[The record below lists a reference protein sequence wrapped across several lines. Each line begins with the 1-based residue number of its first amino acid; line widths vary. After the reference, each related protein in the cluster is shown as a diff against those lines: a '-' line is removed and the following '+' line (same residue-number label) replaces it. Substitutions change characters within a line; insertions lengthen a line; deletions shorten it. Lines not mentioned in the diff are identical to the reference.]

1 MHSPDLAHSQQPVH
15 YTLFRGVAFAYV
27 IFGVIAVALALR
39 LGEWV
44 AFALGILFF
53 VVALVFWICSRWL
66 ARNQR
71 VTLAVRLGAV
81 CLLVATTAFS
91 ITARPELPASGAM
104 IYVLVMLY
112 TSLADSRRAAWVWC
126 ALCIVLYLASIG
138 VRQSLFGLDYR
149 HDLGLA
155 LSVYLFPPMLYALA
169 TFIATDLGHHLRTT
183 VTTSIGLRKD
193 LQARTEQYQRL
204 LATMNEGFVV
214 IDEQDRFEHVNDRFC
229 EIFGVTRTEIIG
241 RRYQDLGV
249 FDPVN
254 LAVLHE
260 QKQMRMQRLRTTYEL
275 QVTRRDNR
283 RFTVLVSAAPNI
295 DAAGAYGGASCVIL
309 DITERKAAEEAL
321 RAERAQLSR
330 RVEESTAN
338 LRAAYNAL
346 SRELHERQHA
356 ENALREA
363 EAEYRLLFDR
373 VPIGLYRASLDG
385 HYQRVNP
392 ALLALLGYRDEAE
405 ACSAAK
411 SSPASW
417 YTDPARADEFRQRLA
432 EEGYIAGFESEIRR
446 HGSDDRIWISES
458 AVIVRDGAGQPL
470 YYQGVVE
477 DITARKYVELQQGRL
492 ITELARV
499 TQMKDEFLA
508 SMSHELRTP
517 LNGILNLTEL
527 LREQIYGSINGR
539 QQRALAAIEESGQ
552 HLLSLIT
559 DILELAK
566 MDAEQAEL
574 MLQPVLISKLCQ
586 ASIKFI
592 QPAAQKK
599 RIRVYFTPDATV
611 DTVLVDE
618 MRIKQML
625 INLLGNAVK
634 FTPERGAIGLEVQ
647 GFDGEEP
654 VVQLVV
660 WDTGV
665 GIPEGDLERIF
676 RPFVQVDSRLAR
688 EHEGTGLGLAL
699 VAQMAEMHG
708 ASVSVESHLE
718 RGSRFTVTL
727 PWRKPAADNVLNSD
741 REEITLTEPHEPP
754 PGHLAQSVS
763 PLLYLV
769 ANDPGTI
776 QMLRDYLRFRQYRVE
791 VCPNLASAMALVSR
805 QRPAMVVADL
815 APADGD
821 ALLFGAQA
829 RHSFGDLP
837 LIILTAQS
845 LPNSLEVGAPQ
856 GVTYLSKP
864 VRLHDL
870 TNAIEANLAAIL
882 SSV

>member
-1 MHSPDLAHSQQPVH
+1 
-15 YTLFRGVAFAYV
+15 
-27 IFGVIAVALALR
+27 
-39 LGEWV
+39 
-44 AFALGILFF
+44 
-53 VVALVFWICSRWL
+53 
-66 ARNQR
+66 
-71 VTLAVRLGAV
+71 
-81 CLLVATTAFS
+81 
-91 ITARPELPASGAM
+91 
-104 IYVLVMLY
+104 
-112 TSLADSRRAAWVWC
+112 
-126 ALCIVLYLASIG
+126 
-138 VRQSLFGLDYR
+138 
-149 HDLGLA
+149 
-155 LSVYLFPPMLYALA
+155 
-169 TFIATDLGHHLRTT
+169 
-183 VTTSIGLRKD
+183 
-193 LQARTEQYQRL
+193 
-204 LATMNEGFVV
+204 
-214 IDEQDRFEHVNDRFC
+214 
-229 EIFGVTRTEIIG
+229 
-241 RRYQDLGV
+241 
-249 FDPVN
+249 
-254 LAVLHE
+254 
-260 QKQMRMQRLRTTYEL
+260 
-275 QVTRRDNR
+275 
-283 RFTVLVSAAPNI
+283 
-295 DAAGAYGGASCVIL
+295 
-309 DITERKAAEEAL
+309 
-321 RAERAQLSR
+321 
-330 RVEESTAN
+330 
-338 LRAAYNAL
+338 
-346 SRELHERQHA
+346 
-356 ENALREA
+356 
-363 EAEYRLLFDR
+363 
-373 VPIGLYRASLDG
+373 
-385 HYQRVNP
+385 
-392 ALLALLGYRDEAE
+392 
-405 ACSAAK
+405 
-411 SSPASW
+411 
-417 YTDPARADEFRQRLA
+417 
-432 EEGYIAGFESEIRR
+432 
-446 HGSDDRIWISES
+446 
-458 AVIVRDGAGQPL
+458 
-470 YYQGVVE
+470 
-477 DITARKYVELQQGRL
+477 
-492 ITELARV
+492 
-499 TQMKDEFLA
+499 
-508 SMSHELRTP
+508 
-517 LNGILNLTEL
+517 
-527 LREQIYGSINGR
+527 
-539 QQRALAAIEESGQ
+539 
-552 HLLSLIT
+552 
-559 DILELAK
+559 

-708 ASVSVESHLE
+708 GSVSVESHLE

-776 QMLRDYLRFRQYRVE
+776 QMLRDYLRFKQYRVE
-791 VCPNLASAMALVSR
+791 VCPNLASAMALASR

-870 TNAIEANLAAIL
+870 TNAIEVNLAAIL